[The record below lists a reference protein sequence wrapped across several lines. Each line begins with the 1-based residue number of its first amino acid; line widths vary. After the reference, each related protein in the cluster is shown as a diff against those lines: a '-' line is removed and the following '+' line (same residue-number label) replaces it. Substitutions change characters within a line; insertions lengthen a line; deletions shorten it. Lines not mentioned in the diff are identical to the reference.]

1 MSGERDL
8 ASVRRNITGWT
19 EYDGVDGNASGDGV
33 GNGVSPNI
41 HPPLK
46 VVTSRHCCRLERDI
60 VKFRRPD
67 VSCRSGVFPIKFR
80 D

>member
-33 GNGVSPNI
+33 GNGVSPNT
-41 HPPLK
+41 HVLMNSPTKCPPSPKKPLLHLHLP
-46 VVTSRHCCRLERDI
+46 T
-60 VKFRRPD
+60 RP
-67 VSCRSGVFPIKFR
+67 
-80 D
+80 